1 MIEDFTI
8 YCPDTGKIIASGRS
22 QNPSGL
28 LELYETP
35 SAIISGAGDPSI
47 EYVHDGRLAGRP
59 KFQTVVSDT
68 TITLVP
74 HGTKVYID
82 NEYIGECKSGSI
94 TVDKEHPDDLCAVR
108 LELFPYIDTEFEL

>member
-35 SAIISGAGDPSI
+35 SAIISEAGDPDI
-47 EYVHDGRLAGRP
+47 EYVHGGHIAGRP
-59 KFQTVVSDT
+59 KFQTVISGT
-68 TITLVP
+68 TITSVP
-74 HGTKVYID
+74 SGTKVYID
-82 NEYIGECKSGSI
+82 NEYIGECTSGSI
-94 TVDKEHPDDLCAVR
+94 TVSKEHPSDLCAVR
-108 LELFPYIDTEFEL
+108 LELFPYIATEFEL

>member
-22 QNPSGL
+22 QSPNSL

-35 SAIISGAGDPSI
+35 SAIISEAGDPST
-47 EYVHDGRLAGRP
+47 EYVHDGHLAGRP
-59 KFQTVVSDT
+59 KFRTVISGT
-68 TITLVP
+68 TITSVP

-94 TVDKEHPDDLCAVR
+94 TVNKEHTGDLCAVR
-108 LELFPYIDTEFEL
+108 LELFPYIVTEFEL